1 MQRAVAPFLAF
12 AAAVLAACG
21 GEAGDRTAGSRQA
34 PSSAPRAPTLT
45 CAEGGG
51 AAPNRPGEP
60 TGYVELDPTR
70 DVAAGPLSF
79 VGARDRARSPTSDY
93 EPIGLEQLQR
103 GWPGLRPEEI
113 PPRVRERIRG
123 RSLYSADKMAFVVR
137 GNRAVTLEI
146 PETELAHASLLFD
159 NLTFDWEG
167 ADAEFVERFG
177 LAQVSDGR
185 PAVRVEPCASGP
197 TLYGRG
203 FVVAGAR
210 CLPLNVWVDGEA
222 EPIRTLI
229 SFAAGGCGHA
239 EPVPGWTTYRSAKWG
254 YTVGFPA
261 GWQRATSSL
270 TPSLTDPR
278 EILSLGTFPLRYR
291 PTDCEAFAGSAQ
303 QDLGDGDAFVTIL
316 ERGIPTP
323 RQGYPEG
330 KIVGV
335 PPRPERFGADSG
347 RGVEPTDCPGSRA
360 LVQWIDFRDA
370 GRYFYALVA
379 FGRSVPGD
387 LRRDAYRILDSLSFD
402 PKVKPDWPGST

>member
-1 MQRAVAPFLAF
+1 MQRAVAPFLAL

-21 GEAGDRTAGSRQA
+21 GQAGDRTAGSRHAPATA
-34 PSSAPRAPTLT
+34 PSAPTLT

-60 TGYVELDPTR
+60 TGYVELDPRR
-70 DVAAGPLSF
+70 DVVAGPVSF

-93 EPIGLEQLQR
+93 EPVGLERLQR

-113 PPRVRERIRG
+113 PPHVRERMRE
-123 RSLYSADKMAFVVR
+123 RSLYSPDKMGFVVR
-137 GNRAVTLEI
+137 EDRAVTIAI
-146 PETELAHASLLFD
+146 PETERAHASLLFD
-159 NLTFDWEG
+159 NLTFGWES

-185 PAVRVEPCASGP
+185 LAVRVEPCASGP
-197 TLYGRG
+197 TLFGRG

-229 SFAAGGCGHA
+229 SFAAGGCGQA
-239 EPVPGWTTYRSAKWG
+239 EPVPGWTPYRSAKWG

-261 GWQRATSSL
+261 DWQRATSSL

-291 PTDCEAFAGSAQ
+291 PTNCEAFAGSAQ
-303 QDLGDGDAFVTIL
+303 QDLGDRDVFLTVQEL
-316 ERGIPTP
+316 GIPTP
-323 RQGYPEG
+323 EQDYPEG
-330 KIVGV
+330 KIDV
-335 PPRPERFGADSG
+335 PPRPRRFGAESG
-347 RGVEPTDCPGSRA
+347 GGPRLTDCPGSRA
-360 LVQWIDFRDA
+360 LVQWINFRDA

-379 FGRSVPGD
+379 FGRSAPAE
-387 LRRDAYRILDSLSFD
+387 LRRDAYRVLDTLRFD
-402 PKVKPDWPGST
+402 PSVKPDWPAST